1 MGSRKQSDLQGAL
14 TPQGWRTLSGKAITF
29 PGNMSLTAREKRLDT
44 ARLLISAGS
53 DIDSITFQALLIWA
67 IEWDLETFL
76 SVVGNHDKFHWDVIQ
91 MGRYPWDWIPVYDY
105 LKNCSADQAQLW
117 FDKFVELC
125 KRLKIDLSFTQP
137 DGLTSLH
144 CMIEKSFDGH
154 IGHLECFLCLLISKG
169 VDPCAVCDDYLTPTL
184 VAFFRNK
191 LDLWFTV
198 LRQSGIGVE
207 AVAAHALG
215 LITGSTVND
224 IILKIGPDLRSDV
237 ECRSKYS
244 ILKWLSGQCDSWSML
259 TDTKRLSTAF
269 IEACECQGCYLNE
282 SGDRGNMVP
291 YKASSSVD
299 FKPSTVFDAE
309 RAKRDLR
316 RRTEAQKNPQ

>member
-1 MGSRKQSDLQGAL
+1 MV
-14 TPQGWRTLSGKAITF
+14 PQGWRTYLGKASTF
-29 PGNMSLTAREKRLDT
+29 AANIAREERLDT

-53 DIDSITFQALLIWA
+53 DIDAISFPALLIWA
-67 IEWDLETFL
+67 IEWDLEIFL
-76 SVVGNHDKFHWDVIQ
+76 SVVGNHDKFLWDVIEL
-91 MGRYPWDWIPVYDY
+91 GRHHWDWFPVYIY
-105 LKNCSADQAQLW
+105 LRGCSADQFQPW

-144 CMIEKSFDGH
+144 WMIVNP
-154 IGHLECFLCLLISKG
+154 IGKLINQLKCFLCLLISNG

-184 VAFFRNK
+184 VAFFQNK

-198 LRQSGIGVE
+198 LRQSGISVE

-215 LITGSTVND
+215 LITGSVMQDT
-224 IILKIGPDLRSDV
+224 ILRAISEPGTHV
-237 ECRSKYS
+237 EYFGDYVENFSTFS
-244 ILKWLSGQCDSWSML
+244 IMRWVGQCDPSSIFDVTKQLRAAL
-259 TDTKRLSTAF
+259 TEAF
-269 IEACECQGCYLNE
+269 ERQGCYLNG
-282 SGDRGNMVP
+282 SGDRGNMVT

-299 FKPSTVFDAE
+299 FKPSTVYDAE

-316 RRTEAQKNPQ
+316 RRTEAQKHPQ